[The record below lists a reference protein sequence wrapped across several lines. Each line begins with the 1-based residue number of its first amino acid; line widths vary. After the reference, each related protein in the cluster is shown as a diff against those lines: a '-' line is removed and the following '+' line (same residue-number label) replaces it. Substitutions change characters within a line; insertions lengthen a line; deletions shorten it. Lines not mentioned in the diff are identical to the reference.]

1 MASAPSQ
8 PLDPS
13 APVILTSTDFSSDSV
28 SNLERV
34 AIETPTGPVLRISNP
49 TKALSTAENLRRVE
63 ERIRQLER
71 SQGFDPNTLH
81 KRRRS
86 TSSEE
91 DNHSLAIKV
100 KNII

>member
-1 MASAPSQ
+1 M
-8 PLDPS
+8 
-13 APVILTSTDFSSDSV
+13 LTSTDFSSDSA

-34 AIETPTGPVLRISNP
+34 AVKTSTGPVLRTSNP
-49 TKALSTAENLRRVE
+49 TEALLTAKNLRRVE

-71 SQGFDPNTLH
+71 SQGFDPNALY

-91 DNHSLAIKV
+91 DSYNLAIKV